1 MLERLERAVTR
12 AAEPLEEAVRASL
25 AGEELDGR
33 VQVRLRLAPCPA
45 PCAFR
50 QTGKEQASQH
60 YSKTLQGLCLLA
72 LPPPLF
78 MSF

>member
-25 AGEELDGR
+25 VGEELDGR

-45 PCAFR
+45 P
-50 QTGKEQASQH
+50 
-60 YSKTLQGLCLLA
+60 LL
-72 LPPPLF
+72 PL
-78 MSF
+78 SF